1 MKFNRTCKVWF
12 NDDSVKIF
20 KGWWT
25 NIILDI
31 AAYCEE
37 TGLETVKSEWSD

>member
-12 NDDSVKIF
+12 NDGSVKTF

-37 TGLETVKSEWSD
+37 TGLETVKSEWGD